1 MSQGQEGGSAGDPRT
16 VRGVSAHVEA
26 KVRLGISSCLLGN
39 KVRYDGGHKL
49 DRYLTET
56 LGRYVEFIPVCP
68 EVECGFPIPRES
80 LRLVGDPASP
90 RLVTTR
96 SGQDFTDRMARWA
109 SRRVVELE
117 GDGLCGYIFKSGS
130 PSSGMR
136 GVKIYNAHGVPS
148 SRGVG
153 MFAMAFMK
161 HFPLLPVEEDGR
173 LHDPG
178 LRENFIE
185 RVFAFRRW
193 RELLEKRKSRGNLV
207 DFHTRHKL
215 QILSHSPRHH
225 QAMGRLVAR
234 AAELPLPELYEQYQG
249 LFMKALSLAATLKKN
264 ASVLMHMMGYF
275 KQQLTG
281 DEKQELLEVIER
293 YRKELVPLVV
303 PITLM
308 RHYVRKYDQ
317 PYLKVQYYLSPHPAE
332 LQLRNHV

>member
-1 MSQGQEGGSAGDPRT
+1 MEG
-16 VRGVSAHVEA
+16 

-49 DRYLTET
+49 DRYLKDT
-56 LGRYVEFIPVCP
+56 LGRYAEFVPVCP

-117 GDGLCGYIFKSGS
+117 GDGLCGYVFKSGS
-130 PSSGMR
+130 PSSGMQ
-136 GVKIYNAHGVPS
+136 GVKIYDTNGVPS

-153 MFAMAFMK
+153 MFAMAFIK
-161 HFPLLPVEEDGR
+161 HFPLLPVEQESR
-173 LHDPG
+173 LHDPR

-185 RVFAFRRW
+185 RVFAFQRW
-193 RELLEKRKSRGNLV
+193 RQLLEKRKSRGNLV

-215 QILSHSPRHH
+215 QVISHSPKHH

-234 AAELPLPELYEQYQG
+234 AAELPLPELYEQYQR
-249 LFMKALSLAATLKKN
+249 LFMTALSLAATLKKN
-264 ASVLMHMMGYF
+264 ANVLTHMVGYF
-275 KQQLTG
+275 KQQLTR
-281 DEKQELLEVIER
+281 DEKKELLEVIER
-293 YRKELVPLVV
+293 YRKDLVPLVV

-308 RHYVRKYDQ
+308 KHCVRKYDQ
-317 PYLKVQYYLSPHPAE
+317 PYLKVQHYLNPHPAE

>member
-1 MSQGQEGGSAGDPRT
+1 
-16 VRGVSAHVEA
+16 VEA

-39 KVRYDGGHKL
+39 KVRYDGGHRL

-130 PSSGMR
+130 PSSGMQ

-161 HFPLLPVEEDGR
+161 HFPLLPVEQESS
-173 LHDPG
+173 LHDPIV
-178 LRENFIE
+178 RENFIE
-185 RVFAFRRW
+185 RVFAFQRW

-264 ASVLMHMMGYF
+264 ASVLMHMVGYF

-308 RHYVRKYDQ
+308 KHYVRKYDQ
-317 PYLKVQYYLSPHPAE
+317 PYLKVQHYLSPHPAE